1 MSDRARRV
9 VVTGLGVVSS
19 IGNGREGFA
28 AGLREGRSGVGPI
41 SFFDTTGFAHDRM
54 CEVPGF
60 PGTGDP
66 EQGLATRMTVAATRM
81 AVDDARVA
89 LPLLRGARGLVSIGS
104 TDGDARDVDALT
116 EIEVKR
122 GLEHLDPL
130 LARRFR
136 LSRMPLAVAN
146 DLGLTDVEAITL
158 PDVCSAGNY
167 AVGYGIDAIRSGEV
181 DFALCGGGDT
191 PNRKVFANMYRLGA
205 YTPDACRPFDE
216 DRQGVVFGE
225 GAAMFVVEALD
236 FALARGAT
244 IHAELLGY
252 SLTCDAY
259 HPTRPLQEM
268 VTACLRGAL
277 ADAGVAPHEV
287 DFVLAHGT
295 GTKANDPME
304 CAALAEVFG
313 EGTVPPVSAIK
324 SMIGHT
330 MGAAAAHSCAAAVL
344 AVQEGFL
351 PPTINHRVL
360 DPECPIDCVPNTS
373 RAARP
378 DVVLVNALGFGGA
391 NAALVL
397 GRYVA

>member
-1 MSDRARRV
+1 MTARRT

-19 IGNGREGFA
+19 IGNGRSGFG
-28 AGLREGRSGVGPI
+28 AGLREGRSGAGPI

-54 CEVPGF
+54 CEVPDF
-60 PGTGDP
+60 PDGDP
-66 EQGLATRMTVAATRM
+66 EQGLATRMTVAAARM
-81 AVDDARVA
+81 AVEDAAVS
-89 LPLLRGARGLVSIGS
+89 LGELRDVPGLISIGT
-104 TDGDARDVDALT
+104 TDGDARDVDVLT
-116 EIEVKR
+116 EMELAQ
-122 GLEHLDPL
+122 GLPHLDPL
-130 LARRFR
+130 LAKRFR
-136 LSRMPLAVAN
+136 MSRMPLAVAA
-146 DLGLTDVEAITL
+146 DLGLSDVEAITL
-158 PDVCSAGNY
+158 PNVCAAGNY
-167 AVGYGIDAIRSGEV
+167 AVGYGLDAIRSGEV

-205 YTPDACRPFDE
+205 LAPDACRPFDA
-216 DRQGVVFGE
+216 DRKGVVFGE
-225 GAAMFVVEALD
+225 GAAVLVLEALD

-244 IHAELLGY
+244 IHAEVLGY

-268 VTACLRGAL
+268 VTECLRGAL

-287 DFVLAHGT
+287 GLVLAHGT

-313 EGTVPPVSAIK
+313 QGAVPPVAAIK

-330 MGAAAAHSCAAAVL
+330 MGAAAAHACTAAVL

-373 RAARP
+373 RAGRP

-391 NAALVL
+391 NAAVVL
-397 GRYVA
+397 GRYTP

>member
-1 MSDRARRV
+1 MTDRARRA

-19 IGNGREGFA
+19 IGNGRNGFS
-28 AGLREGRSGVGPI
+28 AGLREGRSGAGPI
-41 SFFDTTGFAHDRM
+41 SFFDTTGFAHDRI
-54 CEVPGF
+54 CEVPDF
-60 PGTGDP
+60 PDGDP
-66 EQGLATRMTVAATRM
+66 EHGLATRMTVVAARM
-81 AVDDARVA
+81 AVDDAEVGLA
-89 LPLLRGARGLVSIGS
+89 ALRGAPGLIAIGS

-116 EIEVKR
+116 EMELSH
-122 GLEHLDPL
+122 GLPHLDPL

-136 LSRMPLAVAN
+136 LSRMPLAVAA
-146 DLGLTDVEAITL
+146 DLGLSDVEAITL
-158 PDVCSAGNY
+158 PNVCAAGNY
-167 AVGYGIDAIRSGEV
+167 ALGYGIDAIRLGEI

-205 YTPDACRPFDE
+205 IAPDACRPFDA
-216 DRQGVVFGE
+216 DRQGTVFGE
-225 GAAMFVVEALD
+225 GAAVLVVEALD

-252 SLTCDAY
+252 NLTCDAY

-268 VTACLRGAL
+268 VTACMRGAL
-277 ADAGVAPHEV
+277 ADAGVAPHEIGL
-287 DFVLAHGT
+287 VLAHGT

-313 EGTVPPVSAIK
+313 PDAVPPVSAIK

-330 MGAAAAHSCAAAVL
+330 MGAAAAHACIAAVL
-344 AVQEGFL
+344 AMQEGFL

-378 DVVLVNALGFGGA
+378 DIVLVNSLGLGGA
-391 NAALVL
+391 NAAVVL
-397 GRYVA
+397 GRYTP

>member
-1 MSDRARRV
+1 MTVRARRV

-19 IGNGREGFA
+19 IGNGRNGFGT
-28 AGLREGRSGVGPI
+28 GLREGRSGAGPI
-41 SFFDTTGFAHDRM
+41 SFFDTSGFAHDRM
-54 CEVPGF
+54 CEVPDF
-60 PGTGDP
+60 PGGNP
-66 EQGLATRMTVAATRM
+66 EHGLATRMTVAAARM
-81 AVDDARVA
+81 AVDDAGVDLA
-89 LPLLRGARGLVSIGS
+89 VLRGAPGLIAIGS
-104 TDGDARDVDALT
+104 TDGDARDVDELT
-116 EIEVKR
+116 ELELSR
-122 GLEHLDPL
+122 GLPHLDPL

-136 LSRMPLAVAN
+136 LSRMPVAVAA
-146 DLGLTDVEAITL
+146 DLGLSDVEAITL
-158 PDVCSAGNY
+158 PNVCAAGNY
-167 AVGYGIDAIRSGEV
+167 AVGYGIDAIRSGDA

-205 YTPDACRPFDE
+205 LAPDACRPFDA
-216 DRQGVVFGE
+216 DRQGVIFGE
-225 GAAMFVVEALD
+225 GAAVLVVEALD

-268 VTACLRGAL
+268 VTACMRGAL

-287 DFVLAHGT
+287 GLVLAHGT

-313 EGTVPPVSAIK
+313 PGAVPPVSAIK

-330 MGAAAAHSCAAAVL
+330 MGAAAAHACTAAVL

-373 RAARP
+373 RAAQP

-391 NAALVL
+391 NAAVVL
-397 GRYVA
+397 SRYAA

>member
-1 MSDRARRV
+1 MTDRARRA

-19 IGNGREGFA
+19 IGNGRNGFS
-28 AGLREGRSGVGPI
+28 AGLREGRSGAGPI
-41 SFFDTTGFAHDRM
+41 SFFDTTGFAHDRI
-54 CEVPGF
+54 CEVPDF
-60 PGTGDP
+60 PDGDP
-66 EQGLATRMTVAATRM
+66 EHGLATRMTVVAARM
-81 AVDDARVA
+81 AVDDAEVGLA
-89 LPLLRGARGLVSIGS
+89 ALRGAPGLIAIGS

-116 EIEVKR
+116 EMELSH
-122 GLEHLDPL
+122 GLPHLDPL

-136 LSRMPLAVAN
+136 LSRMPLAVAA
-146 DLGLTDVEAITL
+146 DLGLSDVEAITL
-158 PDVCSAGNY
+158 PNVCAAGNY
-167 AVGYGIDAIRSGEV
+167 ALGYGIDAIRLGEI

-205 YTPDACRPFDE
+205 IAPDACRPFDA
-216 DRQGVVFGE
+216 DRQGTVFGE
-225 GAAMFVVEALD
+225 GAAVLVVEALD

-252 SLTCDAY
+252 NLTCDAY

-268 VTACLRGAL
+268 VTACMRGAL

-287 DFVLAHGT
+287 GLVLAHGT

-313 EGTVPPVSAIK
+313 PDAVPPVSAIK

-330 MGAAAAHSCAAAVL
+330 MGAAAAHACIAAVL
-344 AVQEGFL
+344 AMQEGFL

-378 DVVLVNALGFGGA
+378 DIVLVNSLGLGGA
-391 NAALVL
+391 NAAVVL
-397 GRYVA
+397 GRYTP